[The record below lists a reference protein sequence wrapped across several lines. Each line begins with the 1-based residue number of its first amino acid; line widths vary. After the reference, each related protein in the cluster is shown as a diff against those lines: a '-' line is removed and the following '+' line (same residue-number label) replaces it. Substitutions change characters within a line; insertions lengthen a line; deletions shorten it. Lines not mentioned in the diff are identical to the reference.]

1 MSNQNNSMK
10 ISVVMP
16 CLNEAETLERC
27 IKKAFQCFSENS
39 LNGEVI
45 VSDNGSEDGSQ
56 EIARR
61 NGARVVHQHIKGYGA
76 ALRKGFEEARGE
88 YIVMGD
94 SDDSYSFLDVHR
106 FVRKL
111 DDGYDL
117 VMGSRLK
124 GEIKKG
130 AMPWHHRY
138 FGNPVLTF
146 ILNLLYRVGI
156 SDAHCG
162 MRGFRKDVVP
172 RMDLRTYGME
182 FASEM
187 VIKSA
192 RARMRISE
200 IPVTLS
206 PDGRS
211 RPPHLRSFR
220 DGWRHLRLML
230 MLAPKALFVWPGSI
244 ICLASLAF
252 QILILVNNQVSIG
265 QVVLREN
272 TMILCMMGAVI
283 GFQMLYLGLFAYLF
297 TSSRLM
303 ISQNRQIQF
312 VLRYSKFEWGIVAG
326 TLLLIIGFLGDALV
340 LKSWAGVGFGELG
353 ATSLRQ
359 SIFSSTILILGI
371 QMIISSFFL
380 NMIGVDRAI
389 YAGDLNLYDPK

>member
-27 IKKAFQCFSENS
+27 IKKAFQCFGENN

-111 DDGYDL
+111 DEGYDL

-124 GEIKKG
+124 GEIKKD

-146 ILNLLYRVGI
+146 ILNLLYQVGI

-230 MLAPKALFVWPGSI
+230 MLAPKALFIWPGSI

-252 QILILVNNQVSIG
+252 QVLILANNQISIG

-312 VLRYSKFEWGIVAG
+312 ILRYSKFEWGIVVG
-326 TLLLIIGFLGDALV
+326 TLLLIAGFFGDALV

-353 ATSLRQ
+353 AASLRQ
-359 SIFSSTILILGI
+359 SIFFSTVLILGI

-389 YAGDLNLYDPK
+389 YAGDLNLHEPK